1 MQLGSRT
8 LQKQDHM
15 LIPSNLRR
23 RVRPFPAVPVAT
35 APLELDTS
43 CAYAGLLHFSHFAG
57 NVKFVGGINK
67 PKLVQVR
74 AVANARW
81 RVLLLDGSRLGFC
94 SELRAV
100 RIERRISYEYP
111 VVKLSTT
118 GMSWRSLSVRM
129 GKQLCCLRA
138 GGRQR
143 RQHLQAAR
151 QGR

>member
-1 MQLGSRT
+1 MQLGSRA

-23 RVRPFPAVPVAT
+23 RVRPLPAVPVAT
-35 APLELDTS
+35 APLELDPS

-81 RVLLLDGSRLGFC
+81 RVLFSRLRILIRITGC
-94 SELRAV
+94 KNRAANLV
-100 RIERRISYEYP
+100 RVSF
-111 VVKLSTT
+111 S
-118 GMSWRSLSVRM
+118 
-129 GKQLCCLRA
+129 QFF
-138 GGRQR
+138 Q
-143 RQHLQAAR
+143 
-151 QGR
+151 